1 MKCVNETMFSF
12 IDTLNEFISTKPN
25 TVTGKALLTR
35 FLKVYLQSHR
45 DKIKRANSKYSVA
58 TGGVF

>member
-1 MKCVNETMFSF
+1 MKCVNEMLLSF

-25 TVTGKALLTR
+25 TVTGKTLLTH

-45 DKIKRANSKYSVA
+45 DEIKRA
-58 TGGVF
+58 